1 VQRLVTR
8 RISGTTI
15 DEDMSATK
23 GKQLRRLP
31 STYRVKRAT
40 SVVAPRSVAQT
51 VGRRVRGERLV
62 VVLGSAHRVGS
73 TWLTQMLEDLIGFEY
88 EFEYRRVPKACRGYS
103 TTIALEAPETRDFL
117 ERARGFRFFKTHSL
131 LDWEEIPPHV
141 KFVSVYRD
149 PRDMLVSTAFHMAA
163 MSEEEGGFPPELTG
177 LSVRDQLLH
186 LMDVDYFLGRLEHWF
201 RHPLVCQ
208 VGYEELKADG
218 AAGLRR
224 VIDHLG
230 LDISDAQIRETVGW
244 HNFERRSGRKPGEAD
259 ARSGMRKGV
268 VGDWENHFDE
278 ECREH
283 FKVALDGRWNALLLE
298 MGYVWD
304 LRQHGG

>member
-1 VQRLVTR
+1 
-8 RISGTTI
+8 
-15 DEDMSATK
+15 MSVTK

-31 STYRVKRAT
+31 STYRFKRAT

-51 VGRRVRGERLV
+51 VRRRVRGERLV

-88 EFEYRRVPKACRGYS
+88 EFEYRRVPRACRGYS
-103 TTIALEAPETRDFL
+103 TTIALEAPETRDFV

-131 LDWEEIPPHV
+131 LDWDPIPPHV

-163 MSEEEGGFPPELTG
+163 MSETEGGFPPELTG
-177 LSVRDQLLH
+177 LPVRDQLLH
-186 LMDVDYFLGRLEHWF
+186 LMDVDYFLSLLEHWF
-201 RHPLVCQ
+201 HHEDVCK
-208 VGYEELKADG
+208 VGYEELKTDG
-218 AAGLRR
+218 AAAIRT

-230 LDISDAQIRETVGW
+230 LDITDEQIHDAVRW

-259 ARSGMRKGV
+259 ADSGMRKGV
-268 VGDWENHFDE
+268 VGDWRNHFDD

-283 FKVALDGRWNALLLE
+283 FKAALDGRWNALLIE
-298 MGYVWD
+298 MGYERTPDW
-304 LRQHGG
+304 